1 MHNVVFIKHLESIN
15 ELFEDIKCLLFWQ
28 SFFFSE
34 QTFQST
40 SVTVLIDKV
49 EVVWSFKHVYIL
61 DDVLMFFDVGKDV
74 NFVNSTLLKFL
85 IFFESTHL
93 DNFNRILLTIK
104 FVDSSID
111 FAIGSFTN
119 DLIQCVVLDNSNHDM
134 NIL

>member
-1 MHNVVFIKHLESIN
+1 
-15 ELFEDIKCLLFWQ
+15 
-28 SFFFSE
+28 
-34 QTFQST
+34 
-40 SVTVLIDKV
+40 
-49 EVVWSFKHVYIL
+49 
-61 DDVLMFFDVGKDV
+61 MFFDVGKDI